1 MNRRIAE
8 LDNEALA
15 TGASQGSEDAVRV
28 HYWRRPMNWA
38 QSYGRRQRQT
48 GEDGGRQMAK
58 MAVVA
63 TRAAAR
69 VSAGRG

>member
-1 MNRRIAE
+1 MRA
-8 LDNEALA
+8 
-15 TGASQGSEDAVRV
+15 
-28 HYWRRPMNWA
+28 HYWRIPINWA

-63 TRAAAR
+63 TRAGFE
-69 VSAGRG
+69 VELGSYGEDSACSPS